1 MNLFLDLYFDVEL
14 IYDNILV
21 KIYNSPV
28 ASAFSQIFLH
38 YEKIT
43 EIRRCDAI
51 LRARASR

>member
-1 MNLFLDLYFDVEL
+1 MIIFWLKYIIPL
-14 IYDNILV
+14 
-21 KIYNSPV
+21 V